1 MVFNGRAGE
10 CGGPGHATTEQ
21 FGRPAA
27 FNRRA
32 GECGG
37 PAPRAP
43 RLGSPEDPRHSPG
56 CTERPATP
64 RPGSSRIRR
73 VVVTAAPGHRR
84 RRLVGS
90 ASVYREGLLPAI
102 GFGTA
107 PLGGFRTPVS
117 EDAAAA
123 AIEAALEVGYRYF
136 DTAPL
141 YGYGLAERRLGRA
154 LKGCDADVKV
164 STKVGRIIDPE
175 APRPP
180 GDLFAGDCGTATF
193 DFSADGVRRSLEA
206 SFERMDC
213 SYVDVAFIHD
223 PDDHPRQAL
232 AEAYPALEQLRA
244 EGAVG
249 AIGVGMNRPG
259 LPTRFVTETDIDAV
273 LIAGRYTLLDREA
286 DEGLF
291 GAAKARGVHLV
302 AGGVYNSGVLTGST
316 GRETFNYLAAP

>member
-1 MVFNGRAGE
+1 
-10 CGGPGHATTEQ
+10 
-21 FGRPAA
+21 
-27 FNRRA
+27 
-32 GECGG
+32 
-37 PAPRAP
+37 
-43 RLGSPEDPRHSPG
+43 
-56 CTERPATP
+56 
-64 RPGSSRIRR
+64 
-73 VVVTAAPGHRR
+73 
-84 RRLVGS
+84 
-90 ASVYREGLLPAI
+90 VYREGLLPAI

-316 GRETFNYLAAP
+316 GRETFNYLAAPREVLERTGKLRSVCEDFDVPLPAAAAQFVARHEAVGTVLIGAANAREAVENWEHLRRTLPDELWPALEAGAGC

>member
-1 MVFNGRAGE
+1 M
-10 CGGPGHATTEQ
+10 
-21 FGRPAA
+21 
-27 FNRRA
+27 
-32 GECGG
+32 
-37 PAPRAP
+37 
-43 RLGSPEDPRHSPG
+43 
-56 CTERPATP
+56 
-64 RPGSSRIRR
+64 
-73 VVVTAAPGHRR
+73 
-84 RRLVGS
+84 
-90 ASVYREGLLPAI
+90 YREGLLPAI

-117 EDAAAA
+117 EDAAVA

-223 PDDHPRQAL
+223 PDDHARQAL

-291 GAAKARGVHLV
+291 GAAVSRGVHLV
-302 AGGVYNSGVLTGST
+302 VGGVYNSGILTDT
-316 GRETFNYLAAP
+316 AGRETFNYVPATSAIRERTGRLRSVCDRFGVPLPAAAAQFVARHEAVGTVLIGASNAWEAVENWEHLHRSLPDELWPALEGA